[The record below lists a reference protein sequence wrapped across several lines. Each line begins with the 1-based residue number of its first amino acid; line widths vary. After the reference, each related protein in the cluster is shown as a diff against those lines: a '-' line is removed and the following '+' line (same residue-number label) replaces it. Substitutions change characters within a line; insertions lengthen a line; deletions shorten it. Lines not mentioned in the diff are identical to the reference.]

1 MSTASQTN
9 ANRLNSKKSTG
20 PKTPEGKAKVSQ
32 NAVTHGLTSH
42 RPVLDMEDTAEFRT
56 FVNELLDQL
65 DPTNPLEFF
74 FAKRAS
80 CQAWRIQRAQ
90 CYETL
95 VLDKLI
101 KSASQSDKTKPNNN
115 TQAPNA
121 STQARNVSDGIDCSL
136 PVQPIST
143 DSPTTRP
150 PRTKITDYIEV
161 DPGLLGED
169 DDPKSLLGQALMDDF
184 HYHWTLDKLARY
196 ETRLENSM
204 IRCLNKFQ
212 KVRESKMMN
221 FSSHRQYYRGFQPRP
236 QDFMD
241 DSTPKASCG
250 TAAPGCVQNSDSSNS
265 IPNSAQQPKPSPE
278 KENPDQIE
286 NRTSTIE
293 NNSDRVQLHQDRSL
307 DVGLLQD
314 PSAQPSQDMPID
326 SFNHWKMLYCQ
337 PRGNNHNYDD
347 STEVPQV
354 PHRPDIPGDG
364 EYVYRENWQHRV
376 LDMVEYPWNKR
387 NKLTK
392 LELNE
397 LVDQILR
404 GFADP
409 RQFLWD
415 FGLIELT
422 AEAIAKRNLP
432 AKAS

>member
-1 MSTASQTN
+1 MSTETQIN
-9 ANRLNSKKSTG
+9 ANRLNSQKSTG
-20 PKTPEGKAKVSQ
+20 PKTPDGKAKVSQ

-101 KSASQSDKTKPNNN
+101 KSASQTDKAKPIG
-115 TQAPNA
+115 
-121 STQARNVSDGIDCSL
+121 DGMAD
-136 PVQPIST
+136 PGISP
-143 DSPTTRP
+143 DDFRP
-150 PRTKITDYIEV
+150 PKTKITDYIEV

-184 HYHWTLDKLARY
+184 RYHWTLDKLARY

-221 FSSHRQYYRGFQPRP
+221 FSSLRQYYRDFQPRP

-241 DSTPKASCG
+241 NPTPNK
-250 TAAPGCVQNSDSSNS
+250 
-265 IPNSAQQPKPSPE
+265 PNDQPKSPPE
-278 KENPDQIE
+278 KENPDQNE
-286 NRTSTIE
+286 NE
-293 NNSDRVQLHQDRSL
+293 QNKPNPYPDRVRRCQLHKDRSL
-307 DVGLLQD
+307 DAGLLQD

-337 PRGNNHNYDD
+337 PRGNHHNYDD

-404 GFADP
+404 GFPDP

-422 AEAIAKRNLP
+422 AEAITKRNLP
-432 AKAS
+432 AKAG